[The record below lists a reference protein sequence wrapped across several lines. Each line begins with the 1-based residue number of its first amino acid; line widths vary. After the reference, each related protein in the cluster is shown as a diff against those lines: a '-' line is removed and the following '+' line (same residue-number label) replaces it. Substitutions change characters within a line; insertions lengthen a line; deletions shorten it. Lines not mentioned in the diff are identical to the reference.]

1 MHASLYP
8 NIFIRILC
16 KIFNKKI
23 PKIVISI
30 NKYIYIFDYFLWMGY
45 IEEIHIKINEI
56 NNFTSITI

>member
-30 NKYIYIFDYFLWMGY
+30 ITNIYIFDYFLWMGY
-45 IEEIHIKINEI
+45 IEEIHIKINEM